1 MHGVSNMLERLG
13 ARSASWTSKR
23 GDTGMATNPKPQ
35 EPEKGHHLP
44 EGVHQDDLP
53 WMMQRFPGQTCKMM
67 FHPRPERP
75 TEPNAGLVRYEPGAW
90 HPLHSHDFAQ
100 IWYIL
105 EGEFLYGDKCFK
117 AGTMIYH
124 PDPHTG
130 GIGTDGRLAERRV
143 IRRPALRS
151 PRRRRPRSPP
161 PPSDRPAR
169 RRSAAL
175 TPWRRRPASGRAP
188 RGRSARRRG
197 RSGRRSP

>member
-1 MHGVSNMLERLG
+1 MP
-13 ARSASWTSKR
+13 
-23 GDTGMATNPKPQ
+23 TNPKPQ
-35 EPEKGHHLP
+35 ESDKQHHLP

-53 WMMQRFPGQTCKMM
+53 WMLQRFPGQTCKMM

-124 PDPHTG
+124 PDPHTEPHMKTETG
-130 GIGTDGRLAERRV
+130 GTILYVQYPGPTTGAAPIYDGRFNLT
-143 IRRPALRS
+143 
-151 PRRRRPRSPP
+151 
-161 PPSDRPAR
+161 AR
-169 RRSAAL
+169 RAVEL
-175 TPWRRRPASGRAP
+175 EPTDV
-188 RGRSARRRG
+188 
-197 RSGRRSP
+197 